1 MCVFYVSLFGKF
13 QLQTIGEPLYGLEN
27 KKAEELLSY
36 LLIHRDRPHSRES
49 LADLLW
55 KEISISQ
62 AKSYL
67 RKTIWQLQSGLETI
81 SGTERFRMLISD
93 GDYWV
98 QINPDLDLH
107 LDVAVLENTYGKVRN
122 RLGRELAENEIQEV
136 EGATALYRGDLLEGW
151 YQDWCLYERER
162 LQYLYLALLD
172 KLMDYCETHKLY
184 EHGLTY
190 GEKILRYD
198 RARERTHRRL
208 MRLFYFA
215 GDRTAALRQY
225 DKCVEALREEM
236 EVEPAKRTSQLR
248 LMIQNDQLREAP
260 SQPSVENQP
269 LTDQKDP
276 LIKALGYLSAFQE
289 SIAKLQEQ
297 LAKDI
302 QAVNNELKHRS

>member
-1 MCVFYVSLFGKF
+1 MCIFHVSLFGKF
-13 QLQTIGEPLYGLEN
+13 QLQTNGEPIYGLEN

-36 LLIHRDRPHSRES
+36 LLIHRDRPHSREG

-55 KEISISQ
+55 REISISQ
-62 AKSYL
+62 AKNYL
-67 RKTIWQLQSGLETI
+67 RKTIWQLQSGLEII
-81 SGTERFRMLISD
+81 SGSERLRMIISD
-93 GDYWV
+93 GEYWV

-107 LDVAVLENTYGKVRN
+107 LDVAVLENTFAKVRN
-122 RLGRELAENEIQEV
+122 RLGRELAEDEMHAV
-136 EGATALYRGDLLEGW
+136 EGAIALYRGDLLEGW

-172 KLMDYCETHKLY
+172 KLMDYCETHELY

-208 MRLFYFA
+208 MRLYYLA

-225 DKCVEALREEM
+225 DKCVEALREEL
-236 EVEPAKRTSQLR
+236 EVEPAKRTYQLR
-248 LMIQNDQLREAP
+248 LMIQTDQLQETP
-260 SQPSVENQP
+260 SQPSVETQP

-276 LIKALGYLSAFQE
+276 LMRALDYLSAFQE
-289 SIAKLQEQ
+289 SLANLQEQ
-297 LAKDI
+297 LVKDI
-302 QAVNNELKHRS
+302 QAVHNELKHHS

>member
-1 MCVFYVSLFGKF
+1 MCVFHVSLFGKL
-13 QLQTIGEPLYGLEN
+13 QLQTIGEPVYGLEN

-36 LLIHRDRPHSRES
+36 LLIHRDRPHSRER

-55 KEISISQ
+55 REISISQ
-62 AKSYL
+62 SKNYL
-67 RKTIWQLQSGLETI
+67 RKTIWQLQSGLETM
-81 SGTERFRMLISD
+81 SGSERFRMLISD
-93 GDYWV
+93 GDNWV

-107 LDVAVLENTYGKVRN
+107 LDVAVLENAYSKVRN
-122 RLGRELAENEIQEV
+122 RLGRELAEDEMQAV
-136 EGATALYRGDLLEGW
+136 EGAIALYRGDLLEGW

-184 EHGLTY
+184 ENGLTY

-208 MRLFYFA
+208 MRLYYLA

-225 DKCVEALREEM
+225 EKCVEALRDEL

-248 LMIQNDQLREAP
+248 LMIQTDQLREAP
-260 SQPSVENQP
+260 SQPVETQP

-276 LIKALGYLSAFQE
+276 LVRALGYLSVFQE
-289 SIAKLQEQ
+289 SLANLQEQ
-297 LAKDI
+297 LIQDI
-302 QAVNNELKHRS
+302 QAVHNELKHRS